1 MTYDAWKFV
10 QLAETEFGKQLWE
23 FLNEHDTF
31 IRMETATRL
40 NRPAVEGIAKELEL
54 RFSDKIKDLSN
65 PDFLRTKQMIGH
77 MTKQVMAEHG
87 YEVFMKN
94 TRVITSDLFSKGTK
108 YQKEENNVQ

>member
-1 MTYDAWKFV
+1 MKYNAWKFV

-23 FLNEHDTF
+23 FLNKHDTF
-31 IRMETATRL
+31 IRMETATHL
-40 NRPAVEGIAKELEL
+40 NRPAVEGIAQELKL
-54 RFSDKIKDLSN
+54 RFYEDLKKTD
-65 PDFLRTKQMIGH
+65 PDFLRKKQMIGH

-108 YQKEENNVQ
+108 YKKGE